1 MFTNTQY
8 FLEFANS
15 RCNKISSAYYSTHTH
30 KSFISKPS
38 KNIKEKKYREGML
51 SGNEVSKDSYHS
63 PVKNKNN

>member
-38 KNIKEKKYREGML
+38 KNIKEKSIEKEC
-51 SGNEVSKDSYHS
+51 
-63 PVKNKNN
+63 